1 MKELAHFIGGRDVAG
16 EGPWLDDVNPSTGQA
31 ICGFREAT
39 EAQVAEAA
47 EEAAKSFASGFWAG
61 QPLRERRQVM
71 RRAAELIRADAKGL
85 EEIQVDEGGMIPGA
99 VRGQVQATAAWFDYY
114 ADFLALES
122 GESYTQLE
130 GATALVEREP
140 IGVCALFSPWNVPLA
155 LSAVKLAPALAAGNS
170 VVLKPSE
177 ETPAS
182 TRRLVDLILQAGIP
196 DGVLNCVNGRGA
208 VTGSALA
215 NSDLVDMVSFTGGS
229 AGGRAVAEAAA
240 RRMIPFVTELGG
252 KSATIVFEDADM
264 DAAVEGALVAIYSAN
279 GEACLAGSRILV
291 QAAVADEFISRFL
304 DGARAMKVGRP
315 RSHGVEIGPMISQ
328 AHMERVLGFLDDA
341 EAEGDRV
348 LTGGAAC
355 GEDGGF
361 FVKPGAVVARS
372 TRSRIWREE
381 VFGPIAAFHAFSNE
395 SEAVSL
401 ANESDYGLSG
411 YLWTTDVGRAMRVA
425 RKLRTGTVM
434 VNSPFMR
441 EMNAPFGGY
450 KGSGVGREGGAYSWM
465 NFTQAKTIVL
475 RHGR

>member
-1 MKELAHFIGGRDVAG
+1 MKELTHFIGGSDVAG
-16 EGPWLDDVNPSTGQA
+16 EGPWLDDINPSTGKA

-47 EEAAKSFASGFWAG
+47 DAAASSFASGLWAG
-61 QPLRERRQVM
+61 RPLHERRQVM
-71 RRAAELIRADAKGL
+71 RRAAQLIRADAQVL
-85 EEIQVDEGGMIPGA
+85 EEIQVEEGGMIPGA
-99 VRGQVQATAAWFDYY
+99 VRGQVHATAAWFDYY

-122 GESYTQLE
+122 GESYRQLA

-140 IGVCALFSPWNVPLA
+140 VGVCALFTPWNVPLA

-177 ETPAS
+177 ETPYS
-182 TRRLVDLILQAGIP
+182 TRRLVDLIRQAGLP
-196 DGVLNCVNGRGA
+196 DGALNCVNGRGA

-215 NSDLVDMVSFTGGS
+215 NSDRVDMVSFTGGS
-229 AGGRAVAEAAA
+229 TSGRAVAEASA

-264 DAAVEGALVAIYSAN
+264 DAATNGALAGIYYAN

-291 QAAVADEFISRFL
+291 QDTVADKFISRFL
-304 DGARAMKVGRP
+304 EGARAMKVGRP
-315 RSHGVEIGPMISQ
+315 SSRDVEIGPMINK

-348 LTGGAAC
+348 LAGGAAG
-355 GEDGGF
+355 GEDGGY
-361 FVKPGAVVARS
+361 FVKPGAVLVRS
-372 TRSRIWREE
+372 THSRIWREE
-381 VFGPIAAFHAFSNE
+381 VFGPIAALHTFSNE
-395 SEAVSL
+395 PEAVSL
-401 ANESDYGLSG
+401 ANDSDYGLSG

-450 KGSGVGREGGAYSWM
+450 KGSGVGREGGAYSWI

-475 RHGR
+475 RHGE